1 MTITGGDHD
10 ATNSTTANTMTTN
23 STVSSTTANSTI
35 ANTMTEESTK
45 ELRTTNPT
53 ALLEQIVGLE
63 AQFRVTNVR
72 PSISIDRKAL
82 SNL

>member
-23 STVSSTTANSTI
+23 STTANSTI

-45 ELRTTNPT
+45 ESRTTNPT